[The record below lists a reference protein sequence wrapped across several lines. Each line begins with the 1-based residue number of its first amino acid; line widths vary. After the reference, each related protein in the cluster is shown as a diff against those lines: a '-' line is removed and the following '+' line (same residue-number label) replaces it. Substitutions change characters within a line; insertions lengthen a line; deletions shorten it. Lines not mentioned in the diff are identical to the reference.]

1 MPDNSVYSGQG
12 ASAIEEA
19 YVRQFQEGFEKA
31 YQQETSILDPL
42 VDRDTQSSE
51 FKSYQRMGEAEEM
64 VEDTTRYGDNPVSE
78 IPHDNRRIS
87 LRHFELGK
95 YIEPKD
101 LMKVVSD
108 PSNGYNAEL
117 LKSGKRKRDDFLI
130 EKYFADA
137 YTGKEGSTVM
147 GYAVGAT
154 DENSSTITVGEYSNG
169 SSNKIITTAGRYT
182 LAAGNKEGISV
193 GADFDGGAGSGSGLT
208 IEKLKALRT
217 AMLRIESIQQEDTLP
232 MLVTA
237 YQLEEL
243 LAQDEIINSDYSVRK
258 NLAEGNIT
266 TFMGYRFI
274 LCERL
279 PLTSGVDGD
288 ERRCMVFTPKA
299 LKLTIGSDL
308 KGDMWRDPSKK
319 NIPYMHFKQSIGA
332 SRMWGEVAGEIRCK
346 EV

>member
-1 MPDNSVYSGQG
+1 MPDNSVYTGQG

-42 VDRDTQSSE
+42 VDRDTQASE
-51 FKSYQRMGEAEEM
+51 FKSWQRIGEAEDM
-64 VEDTTRYGDNPVSE
+64 TEDTTRYGDNPTSE

-95 YIEPKD
+95 HIDPKD

-108 PSNGYNAEL
+108 PSNAYSTSL
-117 LKSGKRKRDDFLI
+117 LASGKRKRDDFLI
-130 EKYFADA
+130 EKFFADA
-137 YTGKEGSTVM
+137 YTGKEGSTTM
-147 GYAVGAT
+147 AYAVAST
-154 DENSSTITVGEYSNG
+154 DENSSTVTVGEYSNG
-169 SSNKIITTAGRYT
+169 SSNKISATAGRYT

-193 GADFDGGAGSGSGLT
+193 GADFGAVGAGLT

-217 AMLRIESIQQEDTLP
+217 AMLRVESIQPETVLP
-232 MLVTA
+232 MLMTS

-243 LAQDEIINSDYSVRK
+243 LAEDEIINADYNTRK
-258 NLAEGNIT
+258 SLAEGNVT
-266 TFMGYRFI
+266 TFMGYRFM

-279 PLTSGVDGD
+279 PLSTGGAAD

-299 LKLTIGSDL
+299 IKLTIGADL
-308 KGDMWRDPSKK
+308 KGDMWNDTGKK
-319 NIPYMHFKQSIGA
+319 KIPYMYFKQSIGA
-332 SRMWGEVAGEIRCK
+332 SRMWGEVAGEIRCT
-346 EV
+346 ET

>member
-1 MPDNSVYSGQG
+1 MPDNSVYTGQG

-19 YVRQFQEGFEKA
+19 YVRQFQEGFEQA

-42 VDRDTQSSE
+42 VDRDTQASE
-51 FKSYQRMGEAEEM
+51 YKSWQRIGEAEEM
-64 VEDTTRYGDNPVSE
+64 TEDTTRYGDNPTSE

-95 YIEPKD
+95 PIDPKD

-108 PSNGYNAEL
+108 PSNGYSSAL

-137 YTGKEGSTVM
+137 YTGKEGSTAM
-147 GYAVGAT
+147 SYAVAAT

-169 SSNKIITTAGRYT
+169 SSNKITATAGRYT

-193 GADFDGGAGSGSGLT
+193 GANFGAVGAGLT

-217 AMLRIESIQQEDTLP
+217 AMTRIESIQQDTILP
-232 MLVTA
+232 MLLTS
-237 YQLEEL
+237 YQLEDL
-243 LAQDEIINSDYSVRK
+243 LGQDEVINSDYSVRK
-258 NLAEGNIT
+258 NLAEGNVT

-279 PLTSGVDGD
+279 PLSAGGAGD

-299 LKLTIGSDL
+299 LKLTIGEDL
-308 KGDMWRDPSKK
+308 KGDMWKLPGKK
-319 NIPYMHFKQSIGA
+319 NIPYMYFKQSIGA
-332 SRMWGEVAGEIRCK
+332 SRMWGEVAGEIRCT
-346 EV
+346 ET

>member
-1 MPDNSVYSGQG
+1 MPDNSVYNGQG

-19 YVRQFQEGFEKA
+19 YVRQFQEGFEQA

-51 FKSYQRMGEAEEM
+51 YKSWQRIGEAEDM
-64 VEDTTRYGDNPVSE
+64 TEDTTRYGDNPTSE

-95 YIEPKD
+95 YIDPKD

-108 PSNGYNAEL
+108 PSNPYSQAL

-137 YTGKEGSTVM
+137 YTGKEGATTV
-147 GYAVGAT
+147 GYATAAT
-154 DENSSTITVGEYSNG
+154 AENSSTVTVGALSNG
-169 SSNKIITTAGRYT
+169 SSNKISATAGRYT
-182 LAAGNKEGISV
+182 LATGKEGVSV
-193 GADFDGGAGSGSGLT
+193 GADFGAASSGLT

-217 AMLRIESIQQEDTLP
+217 AMLRIESIQPETVLP
-232 MLVTA
+232 LLMTS

-243 LAQDEIINSDYSVRK
+243 LAEDEIINADYNTRK
-258 NLAEGNIT
+258 SLAEGNVT
-266 TFMGYRFI
+266 TFMGYRFM

-279 PLTSGVDGD
+279 PLSTGAAGD

-299 LKLTIGSDL
+299 LKLTIGADL
-308 KGDMWRDPSKK
+308 KGDMWKDPSKK
-319 NIPYMHFKQSIGA
+319 NIPYMYFKQSIGA
-332 SRMWGEVAGEIRCK
+332 SRMWGEVAGEIRCT
-346 EV
+346 ES